1 MKIVKF
7 TVMVPNERSL
17 SYALLIFQCLDFWS
31 KETQEPFSE
40 N

>member
-1 MKIVKF
+1 MNVLYPI
-7 TVMVPNERSL
+7 
-17 SYALLIFQCLDFWS
+17 ALLIFQRLDFWS